1 MSVVSYAI
9 KKKKFN
15 PCDTDYLETALL
27 VHKPFDKTRGT
38 ERKTK
43 TGGGFIIYAFLLFK
57 QPHILQYIK
66 RVIDSGART
75 ISSICSKLS
84 CFLSENNVSGDI
96 DRVHPFVHLHSISP
110 PVVSSLFFSIP
121 LPVLM
126 QSAPRHSLP
135 VTSTRERTQG
145 KRSTARRQGVKTLID
160 HLFRTFSPSL
170 LFFFLLYARRRF
182 IPRLTTTL
190 QFLFF
195 ALSLIYTLCAP
206 KLVGKQKWTVAFV
219 SRDLKWEWNAMSR
232 IGCRIVCF
240 ECCEIVFVNK
250 LRVFVSITPS
260 MMLVKQTNFLP
271 RFYFFNYILNDIN
284 LHKNPSMKKKS
295 AVLGGWIYVTVT

>member
-170 LFFFLLYARRRF
+170 LFFFFYCTHA
-182 IPRLTTTL
+182 
-190 QFLFF
+190 
-195 ALSLIYTLCAP
+195 AASSL
-206 KLVGKQKWTVAFV
+206 V
-219 SRDLKWEWNAMSR
+219 SRQRYNFCSSR
-232 IGCRIVCF
+232 CPWYTPYAPRSSL
-240 ECCEIVFVNK
+240 ENRNEQWRLWAEI
-250 LRVFVSITPS
+250 
-260 MMLVKQTNFLP
+260 
-271 RFYFFNYILNDIN
+271 
-284 LHKNPSMKKKS
+284 
-295 AVLGGWIYVTVT
+295 

>member
-1 MSVVSYAI
+1 MVSSNLVINHFIRADPKDVSVVSYAI

-170 LFFFLLYARRRF
+170 FFF
-182 IPRLTTTL
+182 
-190 QFLFF
+190 FF
-195 ALSLIYTLCAP
+195 
-206 KLVGKQKWTVAFV
+206 TVRTPPLHPSSHDNASIFV
-219 SRDLKWEWNAMSR
+219 
-232 IGCRIVCF
+232 
-240 ECCEIVFVNK
+240 
-250 LRVFVSITPS
+250 LR
-260 MMLVKQTNFLP
+260 
-271 RFYFFNYILNDIN
+271 
-284 LHKNPSMKKKS
+284 
-295 AVLGGWIYVTVT
+295 AVLDIHPMRPEARWKTEMNSGVCEPRSKVRMKCNVQDRLQDRLFRML

>member
-43 TGGGFIIYAFLLFK
+43 TVGGFIIYAFLLFK

-96 DRVHPFVHLHSISP
+96 DRVHPFVHLHSSSAPSISP

-160 HLFRTFSPSL
+160 HLFRTFSPSP
-170 LFFFLLYARRRF
+170 FFLPYARRRF

-195 ALSLIYTLCAP
+195 VLSLIYTLCAP
-206 KLVGKQKWTVAFV
+206 KLVEKQKWTVAFV

-232 IGCRIVCF
+232 IGCRIFCF

-250 LRVFVSITPS
+250 LRTFVGIAPS

-284 LHKNPSMKKKS
+284 LHKNPSMKKKRS
-295 AVLGGWIYVTVT
+295 SWGMNTRH

>member
-135 VTSTRERTQG
+135 VTSTRKRTQG

-170 LFFFLLYARRRF
+170 FFF
-182 IPRLTTTL
+182 
-190 QFLFF
+190 FF
-195 ALSLIYTLCAP
+195 F
-206 KLVGKQKWTVAFV
+206 TVRTPPLHPSSHDNASIFV
-219 SRDLKWEWNAMSR
+219 
-232 IGCRIVCF
+232 
-240 ECCEIVFVNK
+240 
-250 LRVFVSITPS
+250 LR
-260 MMLVKQTNFLP
+260 
-271 RFYFFNYILNDIN
+271 
-284 LHKNPSMKKKS
+284 
-295 AVLGGWIYVTVT
+295 AVLDIHPMRPEARWKTEMNSGVCEPRSKVRMKCNVQDRLQDRLFRMLWNRVR